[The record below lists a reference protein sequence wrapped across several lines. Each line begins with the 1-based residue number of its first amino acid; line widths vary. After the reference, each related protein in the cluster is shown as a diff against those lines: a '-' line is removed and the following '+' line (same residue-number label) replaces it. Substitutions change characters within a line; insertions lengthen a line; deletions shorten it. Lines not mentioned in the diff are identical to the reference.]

1 MATKTKDG
9 LTIYDLDPQASEL
22 VVVAGPAGY
31 EVSAIAADDLPQG
44 FRWVSA
50 REWSQLQLKD
60 DPQAVEGILVQHDAS
75 GQGHA
80 WRTIDASELPASIRE
95 EIETEIIDGNDD
107 PDCYVAG
114 NGEHY
119 RW

>member
-1 MATKTKDG
+1 MATTTKDG
-9 LTIYDLDPQASEL
+9 LTIYDLDPEASEL
-22 VVVAGPAGY
+22 WVVAGPAGY
-31 EVSAIAADDLPQG
+31 EASAIDADDLPEG
-44 FRWVSA
+44 FRWVTA
-50 REWSQLQLKD
+50 EEWSQLVLKD
-60 DPQAVEGILVQHDAS
+60 DPQAVEGLLVQHDAS

-95 EIETEIIDGNDD
+95 EIATEIFNGNDD